1 MFISINLTIS
11 SVVIAGAGGLG
22 LEIFDYLLSAEVTI
36 DGFID
41 DAPGITAPKDTN
53 ARFIGSIYDFFP
65 KDYQAVIVA
74 IGSPQGRQK
83 VLSKLLE
90 KGCEIPAFIAPSA
103 IVSSA
108 AIIERGVIIC
118 PLSIV
123 NRNTKLSYGALVNVH
138 CSIGHGSSVGK
149 FSVLSPYAVLNGDS
163 SIGDS
168 CFLGTRSTIFPK
180 VRLGNKCVVD
190 SHSYVKASVGDGKI
204 ITNRGNY
211 IVLNNRLG

>member
-1 MFISINLTIS
+1 M
-11 SVVIAGAGGLG
+11 
-22 LEIFDYLLSAEVTI
+22 EIFDYLLSAGVTV

-41 DAPGITAPKDTN
+41 DAPGISAPKNTN

-74 IGSPQGRQK
+74 IGSPKEREI
-83 VLSKLLE
+83 VLSSLWE
-90 KGCEIPAFIAPSA
+90 KGCQIPAFIAPGA
-103 IVSSA
+103 IVSQVAS
-108 AIIERGVIIC
+108 IERGVIIC

-123 NRNTKLSYGALVNVH
+123 NRNTKLSDGALVNVH
-138 CSIGHGSSVGK
+138 CSIGHGAGVGK
-149 FSVLSPYAVLNGDS
+149 FSVLSPYVVLNGDS
-163 SIGDS
+163 SVGDS

-180 VRLGNKCVVD
+180 VRLGNKCIVD
-190 SHSYVKASVGDGKI
+190 SHSYAKASVGDGKI